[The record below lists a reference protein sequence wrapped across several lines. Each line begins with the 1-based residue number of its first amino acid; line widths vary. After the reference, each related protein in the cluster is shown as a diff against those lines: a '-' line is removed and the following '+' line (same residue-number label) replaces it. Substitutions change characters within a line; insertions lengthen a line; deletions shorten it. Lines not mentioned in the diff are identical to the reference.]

1 MTEPIN
7 PSVWRG
13 ASWNTALSVSAVR
26 MTSGEYKG

>member
-7 PSVWRG
+7 PSVWRS

-26 MTSGEYKG
+26 MAGGDYRG